1 VGIVCYK
8 LSGIEQVNKST
19 AISRRKPSAP
29 TQFLDDQ
36 GLLKGKLLDFGSG
49 RGFDANHYGMA
60 AYDPHW
66 SPDPLTLETQY
77 DTIVCNYVLNVV
89 EPEDEQGI
97 LAKVASL
104 LSPAGSAYFAVRRD
118 IPRTG
123 QQGRGCWQR
132 WVELK
137 LPVVTER
144 RGFVIYRMNET
155 KEAGRMKVGDDF
167 EGNK

>member
-1 VGIVCYK
+1 
-8 LSGIEQVNKST
+8 
-19 AISRRKPSAP
+19 
-29 TQFLDDQ
+29 
-36 GLLKGKLLDFGSG
+36 
-49 RGFDANHYGMA
+49 
-60 AYDPHW
+60 
-66 SPDPLTLETQY
+66 
-77 DTIVCNYVLNVV
+77 
-89 EPEDEQGI
+89 
-97 LAKVASL
+97 
-104 LSPAGSAYFAVRRD
+104 VRRD

-155 KEAGRMKVGDDF
+155 KEVGRMKVGDDF